1 MLLPTRLPDEAETNW
16 CIIPGCRFE
25 PGQSTQGPA
34 ARSSSHPHKIWRSP
48 RLDFSPRTSRR
59 LQRFLEVSGIE
70 LAALREAAREPDFL
84 AGVLDHLCGEEELF
98 VGFSRESGIEPNRVL
113 AARDALH
120 GYGWEHDTP

>member
-1 MLLPTRLPDEAETNW
+1 LLLPTRLPGEAETNW
-16 CIIPGCRFE
+16 RIIPGCRFE

-34 ARSSSHPHKIWRSP
+34 ARSSSHPHKISVAAFGF
-48 RLDFSPRTSRR
+48 LAADSRR

-84 AGVLDHLCGEEELF
+84 AGVLDHLCGEEELL

>member
-1 MLLPTRLPDEAETNW
+1 MVHHTRMPIRARPKHLRTRGEEQLA
-16 CIIPGCRFE
+16 
-25 PGQSTQGPA
+25 PA
-34 ARSSSHPHKIWRSP
+34 QDLAVAAFGF
-48 RLDFSPRTSRR
+48 LAADSRR

-84 AGVLDHLCGEEELF
+84 AGLLDHLCGEEELL

-113 AARDALH
+113 AARDGLH